1 MFLDTKILYVLYDI
15 NTKTVI
21 NVCDNK
27 KRLIKECR
35 QLIKNQL
42 DSKIENCIENI
53 KNENDEISYYFY
65 DLLND
70 VYV

>member
-42 DSKIENCIENI
+42 DTLI
-53 KNENDEISYYFY
+53 K
-65 DLLND
+65 
-70 VYV
+70 